1 MELYSISR
9 FFQDVICMVFL
20 DFQFM
25 RIVFLAI
32 VRATWSNLL
41 FVLFE
46 LIMDMSPNIQRVGN
60 NGM

>member
-1 MELYSISR
+1 MEMYSISK

-25 RIVFLAI
+25 MIDFLAI
-32 VRATWSNLL
+32 VRATRSNLL
-41 FVLFE
+41 SVLFE
-46 LIMDMSPNIQRVGN
+46 LIMDMSPNIQREGD

>member
-1 MELYSISR
+1 MEMFSISK
-9 FFQDVICMVFL
+9 FFQDVICTVVL

-32 VRATWSNLL
+32 VRATRSNLL
-41 FVLFE
+41 SVLFE
-46 LIMDMSPNIQRVGN
+46 LIMDMSPNIQREGD